1 MDNVFNVKSPYS
13 SVNERNNK
21 PLPSLNINSGNILPA
36 KPKNSSLQINTNSN
50 NKNTNIF
57 SNSANSSSNKPKLTL
72 PSSLQK
78 NSLPS
83 SNSQQPNIFTPS
95 NSSFDINQTP
105 NTASTIIANTNE
117 NSSNNSA
124 GTNNLNIS
132 ALSINSNNNNSSV
145 HNTFVN
151 SVSSNSSSKTITQF
165 NISGNSAQLTNNNN
179 SNNIYTTSTGS
190 DHSSNKA
197 RSPRGRPVPPPVN
210 IVIENGQLKPTTP
223 LPQDNNNGDDEKV
236 ISLDGMTTRL
246 EKLDINGN
254 NRSRSSSGSTEIDID
269 TLPESYWKDS
279 DLMLKQIKKLSVLG
293 EGSSGKVFKSV
304 LKKKIFALKC
314 ITFMNYG
321 INRKTSNASSNSK
334 NSSTFLSKT
343 STNDNEDV
351 DIETKQILR
360 ELKYNTTISSENI
373 VSMYGMFYDLDNI
386 YICMEY
392 MGGGSLDTIYK
403 ALLAKG
409 GRVSEKVLG
418 KIAESGF
425 SGLAYLHQQKI
436 IHRDIKPSNILVNTE
451 GQIKLCDFGV
461 SGDIVNSLATTF
473 TGTSFYM
480 APERIQGQPYTVTSD
495 VWSMGLTLL
504 EVAEA
509 RFPLRK
515 SNNNDN
521 DDAFNTDDEG
531 EELPPIELLMM
542 ILNFKP
548 ELTDYPEYNLVWS
561 KSFKNFIEY
570 CLKIDSMQRPSPRQ
584 MLNHPWMQGQMK
596 KKVNMAKFIAKCLD

>member
-1 MDNVFNVKSPYS
+1 
-13 SVNERNNK
+13 
-21 PLPSLNINSGNILPA
+21 
-36 KPKNSSLQINTNSN
+36 
-50 NKNTNIF
+50 
-57 SNSANSSSNKPKLTL
+57 
-72 PSSLQK
+72 
-78 NSLPS
+78 
-83 SNSQQPNIFTPS
+83 
-95 NSSFDINQTP
+95 
-105 NTASTIIANTNE
+105 
-117 NSSNNSA
+117 
-124 GTNNLNIS
+124 
-132 ALSINSNNNNSSV
+132 
-145 HNTFVN
+145 
-151 SVSSNSSSKTITQF
+151 
-165 NISGNSAQLTNNNN
+165 
-179 SNNIYTTSTGS
+179 
-190 DHSSNKA
+190 
-197 RSPRGRPVPPPVN
+197 
-210 IVIENGQLKPTTP
+210 
-223 LPQDNNNGDDEKV
+223 
-236 ISLDGMTTRL
+236 MTTRL
-246 EKLDINGN
+246 EKLDINGT

-314 ITFMNYG
+314 ITFMNY
-321 INRKTSNASSNSK
+321 
-334 NSSTFLSKT
+334 
-343 STNDNEDV
+343 
-351 DIETKQILR
+351 ETKQILR

-373 VSMYGMFYDLDNI
+373 VAMYGMFYDLDNI

-409 GRVSEKVLG
+409 GRVSEKILG